1 MKKTILLILLFYIS
15 NFAIQAQ
22 TASEARAFFD
32 SGNYTEAKDAYANL
46 LTRYP
51 NQSEYNYFFGR
62 SCLALKHFK
71 EAVNPLEK
79 SSKRNY
85 SDATLYLAWA
95 YNQNYEYEKA
105 IDTIENYIRLQ
116 KRRKKDTEEAENMLT
131 EIRKNFRMLKG
142 VEKVCVIDSFIVD
155 KKDFLSSYRV
165 SDESGLLYMYNEYFD
180 NVTPHEGVVYESE
193 RGNKIYYADKDESGI
208 YNIYTRNRL
217 LDEWSDSKKLP
228 DIINDSVDT
237 NYPFMSADGITFYYA
252 SKGEGSMGGYD
263 IFVTRYNT
271 HTDGYLRPENVG
283 MPFNSPYNDYM
294 FVIDEFND
302 LGWFVSDRFQ
312 PEDKVCIYVFI
323 PNRIK
328 QTYNFETMNPE
339 ELIQLAQLTEINKTC
354 PDEAIASE
362 GKKRLTKAIHIN
374 PKEKEVVDF
383 TFVLDDEQTY
393 HYLSDFKSQQAKLLF
408 QKKQQFKKE
417 FVEQN
422 KRLSEMRNEYQTG
435 SESHKNQLK
444 PAILDLEKRINQMRQ
459 ELDDITKDVRKLEKN
474 KE

>member
-1 MKKTILLILLFYIS
+1 MTGV
-15 NFAIQAQ
+15 Q
-22 TASEARAFFD
+22 T
-32 SGNYTEAKDAYANL
+32 
-46 LTRYP
+46 
-51 NQSEYNYFFGR
+51 
-62 SCLALKHFK
+62 CAL
-71 EAVNPLEK
+71 P
-79 SSKRNY
+79 
-85 SDATLYLAWA
+85 
-95 YNQNYEYEKA
+95 
-105 IDTIENYIRLQ
+105 I
-116 KRRKKDTEEAENMLT
+116 
-131 EIRKNFRMLKG
+131 
-142 VEKVCVIDSFIVD
+142 
-155 KKDFLSSYRV
+155 
-165 SDESGLLYMYNEYFD
+165 
-180 NVTPHEGVVYESE
+180 
-193 RGNKIYYADKDESGI
+193 
-208 YNIYTRNRL
+208 
-217 LDEWSDSKKLP
+217 SKKLP

-354 PDEAIASE
+354 PDEAIANE

-422 KRLSEMRNEYQTG
+422 KRLSEMRNEYQTEIG
-435 SESHKNQLK
+435 RASCRE
-444 PAILDLEKRINQMRQ
+444 R
-459 ELDDITKDVRKLEKN
+459 V
-474 KE
+474 